1 MSGEEQEHVFGESGV
16 IPGAGG
22 LGQRE
27 QDWVNKIMKDPASG
41 QVVTFY
47 GITALVT
54 GTFNLLIYLIWGS
67 RNWVVGPASKWWFWI
82 HELIWWPVGILW
94 IALAFYDATWLR
106 TIFSGIVQ
114 WSFLGPF
121 AGYWAAIVYMMVEAN
136 KTYLSNGKK
145 GWAYWGFWVTWSIY
159 IAYTIFAMIIQ
170 VGMVPKIF
178 DWIENAPINENLPKE
193 KPAEETAETRRL
205 DPSTDDS
212 SADAT
217 PADDELKKSVFDF

>member
-1 MSGEEQEHVFGESGV
+1 
-16 IPGAGG
+16 
-22 LGQRE
+22 
-27 QDWVNKIMKDPASG
+27 MKDPASG

>member
-1 MSGEEQEHVFGESGV
+1 MSGEEGNVFGESGV

-22 LGQRE
+22 LGNRE
-27 QDWVNKIMKDPASG
+27 QEWVEKIMKNPENG
-41 QVVTFY
+41 QMLMYY

-54 GTFNLLIYLIWGS
+54 AVLNLLIYLIWGH

-94 IALAFYDATWLR
+94 LALAFYDATWLR

-145 GWAYWGFWVTWSIY
+145 GWNYWGFWVVWSFY
-159 IAYTIFAMIIQ
+159 IAYTVFAMIIQ

-193 KPAEETAETRRL
+193 KPAEETSAADETM
-205 DPSTDDS
+205 DMETD
-212 SADAT
+212 T
-217 PADDELKKSVFDF
+217 TVTADDELWNNSAFDF

>member
-1 MSGEEQEHVFGESGV
+1 MSGEENTFGESGV

-27 QDWVNKIMKDPASG
+27 QDWVEKIMKDPASG
-41 QVVTFY
+41 QVVMYY
-47 GITALVT
+47 GITALVL
-54 GTFNLLIYLIWGS
+54 GVINLLIYLIGGP

-82 HELIWWPVGILW
+82 HELIWWPVGIIW

-121 AGYWAAIVYMMVEAN
+121 AGYWAALVYMMVDAN
-136 KTYLSNGKK
+136 NTIISNGRK

-159 IAYTIFAMIIQ
+159 VAYTIFAMIIQ

-193 KPAEETAETRRL
+193 KPAEEDNSAADET
-205 DPSTDDS
+205 T
-212 SADAT
+212 
-217 PADDELKKSVFDF
+217 ADDQLASGGVFDF